1 MSLFRPKF
9 RDGKTGELKAARVW
23 WYKFSWKGELIREST
38 KQTNKRVAE
47 QMQAAHRTA
56 LAKGEVG
63 IRDKKPIPILAE
75 FAERDFLPFVR
86 STSAAKPR
94 TVVFYENS
102 VRNLK
107 GYDKLAGLPLNAIT
121 SDIIAGFAAKR
132 RDAGMEVSTIN
143 RDLATLRRMFHLA
156 QEWERVTTIL
166 PKVRMLPGEN
176 QRERVLT
183 SEEESRYLEA
193 AASIGEGIL
202 RAYDRALEGIRATVR
217 SEQPIKPTDP
227 FLLRDVVTVLLDC
240 GLRPEEC
247 HRLKWENIRDDGVEV
262 FKGKRKA
269 SRRRVPASARVLAIL
284 EMRKA
289 SNASEWVFPSTTKS
303 GHIES
308 STLKKQHRAA
318 LAASGVSPFVIY
330 DLRHTCLTQWAKT
343 MDPFT
348 LMKLAG
354 HSDLKTTLRYVHL
367 NDDDVRAAMQKAA
380 DARSSTR
387 IRQSGGKPA
396 QTPEAKTPAF
406 N

>member
-1 MSLFRPKF
+1 MAVYKRG
-9 RDGKTGELKAARVW
+9 DVW
-23 WYKFSWKGELIREST
+23 WFKFSWKGELIREST
-38 KQTNKRVAE
+38 RQGNKRVAE
-47 QMQAAHRTA
+47 QIESARKTQ

-63 IRDKKPIPILAE
+63 IRDKKPVPTLAR
-75 FAERDFLPFVR
+75 FAEHDFLPFVR
-86 STSAAKPR
+86 STSVAKPR

-102 VRNLK
+102 VRNLM
-107 GYDKLAGLPLNAIT
+107 GYDKLVGLKMDAIT
-121 SDIIAGFAAKR
+121 YEVIAGFVAKR
-132 RDAGMEVSTIN
+132 RDAGMQVSTIN

-183 SEEESRYLEA
+183 SDEELRYLDA
-193 AASIGEGIL
+193 AVAIGDGSL
-202 RAYDRALEGIRATVR
+202 SAFDRALEGIRATVR
-217 SEQPIKPTDP
+217 GEQPIRPADP
-227 FLLRDVVTVLLDC
+227 FLLRDVVTILLDC

-247 HRLKWENIRDDGVEV
+247 HRLKWENIRDGAVEI

-269 SRRRVPASARVLAIL
+269 SRRRVPASARALAVLA
-284 EMRKA
+284 MRKA
-289 SNASEWVFPSTTKS
+289 TAASEWVFPSTTKS

-330 DLRHTCLTQWAKT
+330 DLRHTCLTRWAKT

-354 HSDLKTTLRYVHL
+354 HADLNTTMRYVHL
-367 NDDDVRAAMQKAA
+367 NDDDVRAAMQKAEVA
-380 DARSSTR
+380 K
-387 IRQSGGKPA
+387 GGH
-396 QTPEAKTPAF
+396 KTGHSIENEGRRPLAVRPVL

>member
-1 MSLFRPKF
+1 MAVYKR
-9 RDGKTGELKAARVW
+9 GKIW
-23 WYKFSWKGELIREST
+23 WYKFNWNGEPIREST
-38 KQTNKRVAE
+38 KQSNKRVAE
-47 QMQAAHRTA
+47 QMEAAHKTS

-63 IRDKKPIPILAE
+63 IRDKKPIPTLE
-75 FAERDFLPFVR
+75 NFMEQDFLPFVR
-86 STSAAKPR
+86 TTKAPKPN
-94 TVVFYENS
+94 TVRFYENS
-102 VRNLK
+102 VANLK
-107 GYDKLAGLPLNAIT
+107 AYPKLAGLPLDKIT
-121 SDIIAGFAAKR
+121 VEHMTGFVGKR
-132 RDAGMEVSTIN
+132 RDTGKEVSTIN
-143 RDLATLRRMFHLA
+143 RDLATLRRVFHLA

-183 SEEESRYLEA
+183 SEEERRYLKTA
-193 AASIGEGIL
+193 AAIGEGTQ
-202 RAYDRALEGIRATVR
+202 RAYDRALEGVRATVR
-217 SEQPIKPTDP
+217 GEQPIKPTDP

-247 HRLKWENIRDDGVEV
+247 HRIKWENIRDGGVEV

-269 SRRRVPASARVLAIL
+269 SRRRVPASPRVLAIL

-289 SNASEWVFPSTTKS
+289 TTASEWIFPSTTKS
-303 GHIES
+303 GHMES

-330 DLRHTCLTQWAKT
+330 DLRHTCLTRWAKT

-354 HSDLKTTLRYVHL
+354 HAELSTTMRYVHM
-367 NDDDVRAAMQKAA
+367 NDDDVRAAMEKAEE
-380 DARSSTR
+380 ARGGHKTGHTPKSTEAEGSTKSS
-387 IRQSGGKPA
+387 A
-396 QTPEAKTPAF
+396 A

>member
-1 MSLFRPKF
+1 MSVYKR
-9 RDGKTGELKAARVW
+9 GGIW
-23 WYKFSWKGELIREST
+23 WFKFSWKGELIREST
-38 KQTNKRVAE
+38 KVGNKRVAE
-47 QMQAAHRTA
+47 QIESARKTQ

-63 IRDKKPIPILAE
+63 IRDKKPVPTVAH
-75 FAERDFLPFVR
+75 FAEHDFLPFVR

-107 GYDKLAGLPLNAIT
+107 AYDKLARLKMDRVT
-121 SDIIAGFAAKR
+121 SDVIGAFIAKR
-132 RDAGMEVSTIN
+132 RETGKQVSTIN
-143 RDLATLRRMFHLA
+143 RELATLRRMFHLA

-183 SEEESRYLEA
+183 SEEESCYLK
-193 AASIGEGIL
+193 AASAIGDGIL
-202 RAYDRALEGIRATVR
+202 RAYDRALKGIRATVR
-217 SEQPIKPTDP
+217 EEQPTKPADP

-247 HRLKWENIRDDGVEV
+247 YRLTWENIRDGGIEV

-269 SRRRVPASARVLAIL
+269 SRRRVPASARLLAIL
-284 EMRKA
+284 EMRK
-289 SNASEWVFPSTTKS
+289 SSITSEWVFPSTTKS

-308 STLKKQHRAA
+308 STLKKQHQAA
-318 LAASGVSPFVIY
+318 LTASGVSSFVTY
-330 DLRHTCLTQWAKT
+330 DLRHTCLTRWAKT

-354 HSDLKTTLRYVHL
+354 HADLNTTMRYVHL
-367 NDDDVRAAMQKAA
+367 NDDDVRAAMEKREVAKGGH
-380 DARSSTR
+380 R
-387 IRQSGGKPA
+387 IGHSAENTTLAPTSETSA
-396 QTPEAKTPAF
+396 P

>member
-1 MSLFRPKF
+1 MAVYR
-9 RDGKTGELKAARVW
+9 RGDVW
-23 WYKFSWKGELIREST
+23 WFKFSWNGKLIREST
-38 KQTNKRVAE
+38 KQGNKRFAE
-47 QMQAAHRTA
+47 QIESARKTQ

-63 IRDKKPIPILAE
+63 IRDKKPVPTVAH
-75 FAERDFLPFVR
+75 FAENDVLPFVR
-86 STSAAKPR
+86 SISAEKPR
-94 TVVFYENS
+94 TVAFYENS

-107 GYDKLAGLPLNAIT
+107 AYDKLARLKLDAIT
-121 SDIIAGFAAKR
+121 SDVIAGFVAKR
-132 RDAGMEVSTIN
+132 RDAGMRVSTIN

-193 AASIGEGIL
+193 AAVAGEERL
-202 RAYDRALEGIRATVR
+202 REYSRALVGIRATVR
-217 SEQPIKPTDP
+217 GEQPTKPADP

-247 HRLKWENIRDDGVEV
+247 YRLKWENIRDGGVEV

-289 SNASEWVFPSTTKS
+289 SIASEWVFPSAGKS

-308 STLKKQHRAA
+308 STLKKRHHAA

-330 DLRHTCLTQWAKT
+330 DLRHTCLTRWAKT
-343 MDPFT
+343 MDTFT

-354 HSDLKTTLRYVHL
+354 HADLSTTMRYVHM
-367 NDDDVRAAMQKAA
+367 NDDDVRAAMERAGEVKGGHKIGHNAPTTT
-380 DARSSTR
+380 SEPSTE
-387 IRQSGGKPA
+387 IRVL
-396 QTPEAKTPAF
+396 